1 MNLPKGWPGGQQQ
14 PDPQVTQQP
23 ASPPYAAAPQTQGEG
38 DIFDKVANAEDRDR
52 RITLYPIPGAY
63 PVLLVDV
70 VKIITSRQN
79 ETFFVAELEI
89 LQSMVQ
95 DRPPG
100 TRMTWM
106 VNMKHDSSPRNVKE
120 FICAL
125 MAVDSEAVTPEAVKY
140 ACGPDNPCHG
150 RLVRLEAAYTKL
162 KRAQALTMEEAI
174 KTQAVFT
181 VCDWYTL
188 GDEVQAKVVE
198 LRKAA
203 GFDVDI
209 PF

>member
-14 PDPQVTQQP
+14 PDPQVTQQ
-23 ASPPYAAAPQTQGEG
+23 SPPYAAAPQSQQDE
-38 DIFDKVANAEDRDR
+38 DFYSRIANAEDRDR
-52 RITLYPIPGAY
+52 RITRYPIPGAY
-63 PVLLVDV
+63 PVLLVDF
-70 VKIITSRQN
+70 VKMIRTRKD
-79 ETFFVAELEI
+79 EDFFVAEFEI
-89 LQSMVQ
+89 LQSKVAE
-95 DRPPG
+95 RPAG
-100 TRMTWM
+100 TRMSWM
-106 VNMKHDSSPRNVKE
+106 CNLKHDSSPRNIKE

-125 MAVDSEAVTPEAVKY
+125 MAVDKDAVTPEAVKY

-150 RLVRLEAAYTKL
+150 RLVRLEASEITTK
-162 KRAQALTMEEAI
+162 AGNP
-174 KTQAVFT
+174 FT